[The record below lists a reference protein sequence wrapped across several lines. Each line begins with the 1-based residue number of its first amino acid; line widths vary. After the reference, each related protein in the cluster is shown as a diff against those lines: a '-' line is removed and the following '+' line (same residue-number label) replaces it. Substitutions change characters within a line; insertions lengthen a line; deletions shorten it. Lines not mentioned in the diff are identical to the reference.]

1 MRDAAGVVRGE
12 IDDDLVIHVEPLGMM
27 VHFLDGDGGGGHKA
41 EGVYEVGELIFVVEF
56 FIDHGPAGER
66 GQGGIKLLSGELVH
80 ETIVERKAAAVTL
93 FGEMAFEFAGIME
106 NSEDIDHGVAAPPV
120 DHKMSRF
127 SDNTG
132 RAADAATAEE
142 EMVCAK
148 AWPKLQPLSRTRAV
162 RVGRDVMDRLPEEA
176 VVAERSPFAESRP
189 APLQR
194 LANVASRG
202 RRKNDAQ

>member
-1 MRDAAGVVRGE
+1 
-12 IDDDLVIHVEPLGMM
+12 
-27 VHFLDGDGGGGHKA
+27 
-41 EGVYEVGELIFVVEF
+41 
-56 FIDHGPAGER
+56 
-66 GQGGIKLLSGELVH
+66 
-80 ETIVERKAAAVTL
+80 
-93 FGEMAFEFAGIME
+93 MAFEFAGVME
-106 NSEDIDHGVAAPPV
+106 DSKDIDHAVATPPIN
-120 DHKMSRF
+120 HKVPRL
-127 SDNTG
+127 SDNDGIAT
-132 RAADAATAEE
+132 DPATAEE

-148 AWPKLQPLSRTRAV
+148 ARRELRPFSRTRAV